1 MKKKKILIIEDNE
14 DIRDSSV
21 EILELAGYEVLEA
34 DNGKIGVELAQQHIP
49 DMILCDIMMPELDGY
64 GVLYLLSK
72 NRETSNI
79 PFIFL
84 TAKAERADMRKGMD
98 MGADDYLTKPFDDM
112 ELLNTIESRFHKK
125 EKIEAFYSKSF
136 ESLQLLTNQNQGQG
150 LEELKKI
157 IADRKVK
164 QVRKKQIIYYE
175 SDAITGI
182 YLILSG
188 RVKAVKL
195 SEDGREL
202 VTGMYGPDEYLGI
215 QAMLSGDQYN
225 ETTEAVDDTT
235 ICLLPKDTVKQLLDT
250 YTDIGQKFIKVLSS
264 NLIEKEEQLLQLAYH
279 SVRKRMAEILIRLA
293 KQQNTTEN
301 SEAQIRISREDLAS
315 MAGMATETVSRT
327 LSDFKD
333 EGIIEKKGS
342 VIDIVDFSKL
352 LKMKN

>member
-1 MKKKKILIIEDNE
+1 MKKKILIIEDNE
-14 DIRDSSV
+14 DIRESSV
-21 EILELAGYEVLEA
+21 EILELAGYEVLQAE
-34 DNGKIGVELAQQHIP
+34 NGKIGVELAQQHLP

-72 NRETSNI
+72 NQNTGNI

-84 TAKAERADMRKGMD
+84 TAKAERSDMRKGME

-125 EKIEAFYSKSF
+125 QKLEAFYSQSY
-136 ESLQLLTNQNQGQG
+136 ESLKLLANQNQG
-150 LEELKKI
+150 LNELKKI

-164 QVRKKQIIYYE
+164 LVRKKQIVYYE
-175 SDAITGI
+175 GDSITGI

-188 RVKAVKL
+188 RVKAIKL
-195 SEDGREL
+195 NEDGREL
-202 VTGMYGPDEYLGI
+202 VIGMYGSEEYLGI
-215 QAMLSGDQYN
+215 QAMLSGDHYN
-225 ETTEAVDDTT
+225 ETVEATEDTT
-235 ICLLPKDTVKQLLDT
+235 ICLLPKHIVKQLLDN
-250 YTDIGQKFIKVLSS
+250 YTDVGQKFIKVISS

-293 KQQNTTEN
+293 KIHQDSDGE
-301 SEAQIRISREDLAS
+301 SQIRISREDLAS

-342 VIDIVDFSKL
+342 VIQIIDQSKL

>member
-1 MKKKKILIIEDNE
+1 MRKKILIIEDNV
-14 DIRDSSV
+14 DIRESSV

-34 DNGKIGVELAQQHIP
+34 DNGKTGVEIAQKRLP

-72 NRETSNI
+72 NEDTANI

-84 TAKAERADMRKGMD
+84 TAKAERADMRKGME

-112 ELLNTIESRFHKK
+112 ELLNTIESRFNKK

-136 ESLQLLTNQNQGQG
+136 ENLKQLTNQNQG
-150 LEELKKI
+150 LDELKKI

-175 SDAITGI
+175 SDNINGI

-188 RVKAVKL
+188 RVKTVKL

-202 VTGMYGPDEYLGI
+202 VTGMFGVDEYLGI
-215 QAMLSGDQYN
+215 QAMLSGDLHN
-225 ETTEAVDDTT
+225 ETAEAVDDTT
-235 ICLLPKDTVKQLLDT
+235 VCLLPKDTIKQLLES

-264 NLIEKEEQLLQLAYH
+264 NLVEKEEQLLQLAYH
-279 SVRKRMAEILIRLA
+279 SVRKRMSEILLRLV
-293 KQQNTTEN
+293 KQQNEAEG
-301 SEAQIRISREDLAS
+301 SETDIRISREDLAS

-333 EGIIEKKGS
+333 ESIIEKKGS
-342 VIDIVDFSKL
+342 VIRILNFSKL
-352 LKMKN
+352 EKMKN